1 MIKTIRKIAAL
12 AVGAIALGQAEQI
25 HGAADAVSSGWVTEK
40 L

>member
-1 MIKTIRKIAAL
+1 MIKAIRNMAVL
-12 AVGAIALGQAEQI
+12 AVGAFALVQAEQI